1 MLLTGEVQD
10 GSRVAA
16 DAGKDGLVFR
26 VVAAK
31 DKKKEEETAN

>member
-1 MLLTGEVQD
+1 MLLTGEIKD

-26 VVAAK
+26 VASGK
-31 DKKKEEETAN
+31 DKKKEEDAAA